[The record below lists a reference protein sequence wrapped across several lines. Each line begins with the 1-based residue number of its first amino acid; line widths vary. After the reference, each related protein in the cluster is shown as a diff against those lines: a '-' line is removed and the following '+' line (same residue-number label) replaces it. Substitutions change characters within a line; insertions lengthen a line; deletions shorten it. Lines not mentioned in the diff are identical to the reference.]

1 MTQKFVYVTFVKHM
15 QTKTWLISISFFL
28 FFLYSL
34 LCNICRHSFYF
45 WVIIHLIYADECE
58 LRGMTPERI
67 YLLARMGNTKA
78 ALALIIR
85 ELADIEYAVD
95 FCKG

>member
-1 MTQKFVYVTFVKHM
+1 
-15 QTKTWLISISFFL
+15 
-28 FFLYSL
+28 
-34 LCNICRHSFYF
+34 
-45 WVIIHLIYADECE
+45 
-58 LRGMTPERI
+58 MTPERI